1 MHWCCPSACLS
12 LHLFVLLLLLGGS
25 LGHVVAAYSFFTAVS
40 LLPCSYI
47 QPNTVNT
54 FSARDMV
61 TCPMHIASSVHCR
74 PCRNTCCWSNTLYPC
89 FVLPPLHSFRPG
101 AECVQIN
108 YQNPKKNSSTS
119 GGLPSPSSPL
129 DPLLIFPVSAFEVL
143 QCCVQIWQT
152 YDITKSTVYVLQSA

>member
-1 MHWCCPSACLS
+1 M
-12 LHLFVLLLLLGGS
+12 LLLLRGGS
-25 LGHVVAAYSFFTAVS
+25 LGHVVAAYSFFTTVS
-40 LLPCSYI
+40 LLPCIYI

-108 YQNPKKNSSTS
+108 YQNPKKLFNFWGTSIPQFSS
-119 GGLPSPSSPL
+119 GPSSHFSCICL
-129 DPLLIFPVSAFEVL
+129 RSASVL
-143 QCCVQIWQT
+143 CANLTNIR
-152 YDITKSTVYVLQSA
+152 YN